1 VVVSGVAER
10 RVTVINK
17 LGLHARPAAEFVKT
31 ASKFEADIMLSK
43 DTMEVNGKS
52 ILGVMTLAAE
62 CGSELVV
69 RAEGIDAETA
79 VVALAEVLSRDF
91 GNI

>member
-1 VVVSGVAER
+1 MSVAAER
-10 RVTVINK
+10 RVIVINK

-31 ASKFEADIMLSK
+31 ASKFEADIKLSK
-43 DTMEVNGKS
+43 DAMEVNGKS

-69 RAEGIDAETA
+69 RADGVDADAA
-79 VVALAEVLSRDF
+79 VDALAEVLGRDF

>member
-1 VVVSGVAER
+1 VAVSVAAER
-10 RVTVINK
+10 RVTVINR

-31 ASKFEADIMLSK
+31 ASKFEAEIKLSK

-69 RAEGIDAETA
+69 RAEGADADAA
-79 VVALAEVLSRDF
+79 VDALAEVLGRDF

>member
-1 VVVSGVAER
+1 MSDVSER

-31 ASKFEADIMLSK
+31 ASKFDAEIKLSK
-43 DTMEVNGKS
+43 NTMEVNGKS

-69 RAEGIDAETA
+69 RAEGTDAEAA
-79 VVALAEVLSRDF
+79 VVALAEVLGRDF

>member
-1 VVVSGVAER
+1 MSDAAERTVVVVNR
-10 RVTVINK
+10 

-31 ASKFEADIMLSK
+31 ASKFEANIRVSK

-62 CGSELVV
+62 CGSELVLH
-69 RAEGIDAETA
+69 AQGADAEAA
-79 VVALAEVLSRDF
+79 VRELADVLGRDF

>member
-1 VVVSGVAER
+1 VSDVAER
-10 RVTVINK
+10 RVMVINK

-31 ASKFEADIMLSK
+31 ASKFDAEIKLSK

-69 RAEGIDAETA
+69 RAEGTDAEAA
-79 VVALAEVLSRDF
+79 VVALAEVLGRDF